1 MFNIDTDINSIN
13 QKLKEGKT
21 LKQIAEE
28 LSIGYS
34 TIKSKL
40 NEAGYKKVNGQYI
53 IQNNSNVLLPAS
65 TSGEPSQ
72 IEPDIINDIL
82 LRLEAVEKIIG
93 NNINGKKTII
103 INLPEAEEHVTSFA
117 INDIILQQWKEFCSK
132 NKGFK
137 NKDLIAQAMIDFMDK
152 YNSD

>member
-40 NEAGYKKVNGQYI
+40 NKAGYKKVNGQYI

-137 NKDLIAQAMIDFMDK
+137 NKDLINQAMIDFMDK

>member
-40 NEAGYKKVNGQYI
+40 NEAGYKKINGQYI
-53 IQNNSNVLLPAS
+53 IENNSNVLLPAS

-137 NKDLIAQAMIDFMDK
+137 NKDLINQAMIDFMDK

>member
-1 MFNIDTDINSIN
+1 MFNINTDINSIN
-13 QKLKEGKT
+13 QKLTEGKS

-28 LSIGYS
+28 LNVGYS

-40 NEAGYKKVNGQYI
+40 NEAGYKKIDGQYI
-53 IQNNSNVLLPAS
+53 IENNSNVLLPTPDAD
-65 TSGEPSQ
+65 EPKQ
-72 IEPDIINDIL
+72 IETDIINDIL
-82 LRLEAVEKIIG
+82 LRLETLEKIIG
-93 NNINGKKTII
+93 NNTNDKKTII
-103 INLPEAEEHVTSFA
+103 IDLPEADEHVTSFA

>member
-40 NEAGYKKVNGQYI
+40 NEAGYKKINGQYI
-53 IQNNSNVLLPAS
+53 IENNSNVLLPAS
-65 TSGEPSQ
+65 NSGEPSQ

-137 NKDLIAQAMIDFMDK
+137 NKDLINQAMIDFMDK

>member
-1 MFNIDTDINSIN
+1 MFNINTDINSIN
-13 QKLKEGKT
+13 QKLTEGKS
-21 LKQIAEE
+21 LKQIAKE

-53 IQNNSNVLLPAS
+53 IQNNSNVLLPAPDAPAPQ
-65 TSGEPSQ
+65 TT
-72 IEPDIINDIL
+72 EPDIINDIL

-93 NNINGKKTII
+93 NNINDKKTII
-103 INLPEAEEHVTSFA
+103 IDLPEAEEHVTSFA
-117 INDIILQQWKEFCSK
+117 INDIILQQWKEFCSR

-137 NKDLIAQAMIDFMDK
+137 NKDLINQAMIEFMDK
-152 YNSD
+152 YNSN